1 MSKFQKKKKFDALEV
16 IGYILSR
23 DDFSSLG
30 IQTVENEGNGFYIFS
45 LHICIFFFLKSN
57 LALRKSSIEN
67 NIS

>member
-30 IQTVENEGNGFYIFS
+30 IQTVE
-45 LHICIFFFLKSN
+45 K
-57 LALRKSSIEN
+57 
-67 NIS
+67 